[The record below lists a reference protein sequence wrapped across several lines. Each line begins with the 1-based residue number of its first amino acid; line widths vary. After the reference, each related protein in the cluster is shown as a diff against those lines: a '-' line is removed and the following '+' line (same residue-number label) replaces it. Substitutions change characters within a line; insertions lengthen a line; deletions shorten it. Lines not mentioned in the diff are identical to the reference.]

1 VVPAATE
8 ATVVSASVPLVDKE
22 TLNFTQDL
30 VDYDK
35 MMEAARRL
43 KDEKAERLIAQ
54 CKDMWLKR
62 HRGINPKLQEELD
75 RDMLRTQVDREAL
88 RVRLRELD
96 KAACAVEKE
105 AKITLGSLV
114 RQKDQAAAR
123 VGNEERENVRKLEK
137 LRMRIDTRWTEPDF
151 GQGLTEAQAKDFPK
165 KAKEIIDHYRIALE
179 RLKLRCPDLP
189 EHLEIQWE
197 DFLDDFPITWLQTH
211 RRRFG
216 NVAGHAFLKSVNALF
231 QAGMQGYVLKC
242 VRCSSIVL

>member
-1 VVPAATE
+1 MVPAATE
-8 ATVVSASVPLVDKE
+8 ATVVSASAPLVDKE

-43 KDEKAERLIAQ
+43 KDEKAERLRAQ

-88 RVRLRELD
+88 RARLREQD
-96 KAACAVEKE
+96 KAACAVKRE
-105 AKITLGSLV
+105 AKIKLQ
-114 RQKDQAAAR
+114 REQAAAR
-123 VGNEERENVRKLEK
+123 VRKEEREELEK

-151 GQGLTEAQAKDFPK
+151 GQGLTQAQAADFPK
-165 KAKEIIDHYRIALE
+165 KAKQIIVHYRMALE

-211 RRRFG
+211 RRSFG
-216 NVAGHAFLKSVNALF
+216 NVAGHAFLKSVDALF
-231 QAGMQGYVLKC
+231 QAGL
-242 VRCSSIVL
+242 R